1 MWGCER
7 DKSMTPSEAFAVIPL
22 AAVSADNRLQPEEAA
37 LLNQQL
43 RGHSPYREMTPVA
56 FGTMV
61 SAILVEI
68 QKRRRPLIEEAV
80 SLLSQQEQEKAYAF
94 AARIVLAD
102 RIASHEE
109 IRLLSELGALL
120 TVPQERRQQIDES
133 FALLSPKTP

>member
-1 MWGCER
+1 
-7 DKSMTPSEAFAVIPL
+7 MTPSEAFAVIPL

-61 SAILVEI
+61 SSILVEL

>member
-1 MWGCER
+1 
-7 DKSMTPSEAFAVIPL
+7 MTPSEAFAVIPL

-61 SAILVEI
+61 SSILVEL

-80 SLLSQQEQEKAYAF
+80 RLLSLPEQAKAYAF
-94 AARIVLAD
+94 AARIVHAD
-102 RIASHEE
+102 RIANHEE
-109 IRLLSELGALL
+109 IKLLSELGVLL
-120 TVPQERRQQIDES
+120 NVPEERRQQIDES
-133 FALLSPKTP
+133 FALLSPVDL

>member
-1 MWGCER
+1 
-7 DKSMTPSEAFAVIPL
+7 MTPSEAFAVIPL

-61 SAILVEI
+61 SSILVEL

-80 SLLSQQEQEKAYAF
+80 
-94 AARIVLAD
+94 
-102 RIASHEE
+102 
-109 IRLLSELGALL
+109 RLLSLPEPRKLMPSRLGSCMLIASP
-120 TVPQERRQQIDES
+120 TTRRSSYCRSWECC
-133 FALLSPKTP
+133 

>member
-1 MWGCER
+1 
-7 DKSMTPSEAFAVIPL
+7 MTPSEAFAVIPL